1 MFGKIRTALLS
12 LAVIAVLIFSAI
24 GPTTVYADDGQP
36 PDATAPHTIDSESDS
51 GDADKCDSN
60 KEGKNKDNKGKKN
73 KSGGKHSNKCS
84 SAEEAADAS
93 GSEGESGAA
102 DSAPDTSGGTGSAEE
117 ASAPAADTPPAD
129 LLSQV
134 PENTSVTVLNTDGEP
149 EPLATQEAA
158 HAIATTTDPIW
169 CPQVTPGV
177 APPPTPGANG
187 CTPSFTSF
195 TDLLTFLAAN
205 ATTFQGAGTIYVE
218 QGTYGGGESVI
229 DFNAYNLSN
238 ISSSDLTVQG
248 GWDTTANPVD
258 PATASTSNFIVPIL
272 IGSSTNPWGGSLT
285 INNLVIT
292 GAQSGLTLYSQNNI
306 SLLNIQVT
314 DSVTGSGAELNAG
327 RDVNVINSKF
337 LRNNTAGAIVNAGAN
352 VAVAT
357 SEFSNSFN
365 QRRQIKGL
373 DITSGGS
380 VSLFQ
385 VLAIGNRRVGTDIN
399 AVGRVTIGSSEFSET
414 NGLNGGVFYGY
425 GLRVVTP
432 DAIDLAGVTA
442 NNNFLWG
449 ADLDAGGDVAI
460 LDSVF
465 NANSTE
471 SPTFIDDTG
480 LLVTSGGNVALNG
493 VTANDNRLI
502 GAVIDAVGSVSI
514 TNSTF
519 SNNRGVTVDAGGAST
534 LHGLGLQVTSLNSIL
549 LNLVTASN
557 NTLFGAR
564 LDAGGEVAINNST
577 FSNNST
583 GSATDLLGRGL
594 EVISAGNASI
604 ANTTLDSNQTFGGSI
619 QAGGRT
625 FLDVV
630 TATNNGTDGLQV
642 QAMCTHLNGGTYSGN
657 GQYGLNLINSALDIT
672 VMPTFASNGAGDI
685 FPATPATCPPLFP
698 IFTGSNPGT
707 VTNQG
712 ASSNTNNTSG
722 LQQAVSYNS
731 LTGAGS
737 NATSTSLV
745 GASLSSLMYGITR
758 EVTADAMVT
767 SIFVGNYIYVY
778 TIYNA
783 DTDPSLDNLQIILV
797 TPAPVTGV
805 AMVGP

>member
-1 MFGKIRTALLS
+1 MFSKIRTTLLS
-12 LAVIAVLIFSAI
+12 LAVIAVMIFSAV
-24 GPTTVYADDGQP
+24 GPTIVYADDGAP
-36 PDATAPHTIDSESDS
+36 PDATAPHTIDSESDN
-51 GDADKCDSN
+51 GGADKCDSN
-60 KEGKNKDNKGKKN
+60 KEGKNKDKKGKKN

-84 SAEEAADAS
+84 SDGEPADTSGGEA
-93 GSEGESGAA
+93 ESGAT
-102 DSAPDTSGGTGSAEE
+102 DSAPDTSANTGSAEE

-134 PENTSVTVLNTDGEP
+134 PENTSVTVLNADGQP

-177 APPPTPGANG
+177 APLPIPGTNG

-195 TDLLTFLAAN
+195 TLLLTFLAAN
-205 ATTFQGAGTIYVE
+205 ATTYQGAGTIYVE
-218 QGTYGGGESVI
+218 QGTYGGSESVI

-248 GWDTTANPVD
+248 GWDTTPNPVD
-258 PATASTSNFIVPIL
+258 PATAGTSNFIVPIL

-285 INNLVIT
+285 INNLMIT
-292 GAQSGLTLYSQNNI
+292 GAQSGLTLYAQNNI
-306 SLLNIQVT
+306 TIGNVQVT
-314 DSVTGSGAELNAG
+314 DSVIGAGAEINAG
-327 RDVNVINSKF
+327 GNVTINNSKF

-432 DAIDLAGVTA
+432 DEIELLAVTA

-449 ADLDAGGDVAI
+449 ADLDAGGRIAI
-460 LDSVF
+460 GDSVF

-480 LLVTSGGNVALNG
+480 LLITSGADVALNN

-502 GAVIDAVGSVSI
+502 GAVIDAVGAVSI
-514 TNSTF
+514 NNSTF
-519 SNNRGVTVDAGGAST
+519 SNNRGVTVDAGGATT
-534 LHGLGLQVTSLNSIL
+534 LHGLGLQVSSLSNISLNT
-549 LNLVTASN
+549 VTASN
-557 NTLFGAR
+557 NTLFGAH
-564 LDAGGEVAINNST
+564 LDAGGEVVINNSI

-583 GSATDLLGRGL
+583 GSTADLLGRGL

-604 ANTTLDSNQTFGGSI
+604 ANTTLDGNQTFGGAI
-619 QAGGRT
+619 LAGGHT
-625 FLDVV
+625 FLDVI
-630 TATNNGTDGLQV
+630 TATNNGLDGMQV
-642 QAMCTHLNGGTYSGN
+642 EALCTHLNGGTYSGN

-672 VMPTFASNGAGDI
+672 VMPTFANNGAGDI

-698 IFTGSNPGT
+698 IFTGANPGT
-707 VTNQG
+707 VTSPV
-712 ASSNTNNTSG
+712 ASSNSGSG
-722 LQQAVSYNS
+722 LQQAVSYS
-731 LTGAGS
+731 PLAGAGA
-737 NATSTSLV
+737 NATSIF
-745 GASLSSLMYGITR
+745 GASLNSLLYGITR
-758 EVTADAMVT
+758 EVTADARVT

-778 TIYNA
+778 TIYHA

-797 TPAPVTGV
+797 TPAQVTGV

>member
-1 MFGKIRTALLS
+1 MFSKIRTTLLS
-12 LAVIAVLIFSAI
+12 LAVIAVMIFSAV
-24 GPTTVYADDGQP
+24 GPTIVYADDGTP
-36 PDATAPHTIDSESDS
+36 PDATAPHTIDSESDN

-60 KEGKNKDNKGKKN
+60 KEGKNKDKKGKKN

-84 SAEEAADAS
+84 SNEETADPS
-93 GSEGESGAA
+93 GGEAESGAA
-102 DSAPDTSGGTGSAEE
+102 DSAPDASADTGVAEE
-117 ASAPAADTPPAD
+117 ASAPAAETAPAD

-134 PENTSVTVLNTDGEP
+134 PENTSVTVLNADGQP

-158 HAIATTTDPIW
+158 YAIATTTDPIW
-169 CPQVTPGV
+169 CPQGQ
-177 APPPTPGANG
+177 PPVPGANG

-205 ATTFQGAGTIYVE
+205 ATTFLGAGTIFVE

-258 PATASTSNFIVPIL
+258 PATASTSNFTVPIL

-285 INNLVIT
+285 INNIQILNPT
-292 GAQSGLTLYSQNNI
+292 NTGLTLYSQGNI
-306 SLLNIQVT
+306 NVSNVLVENSSL
-314 DSVTGSGAELNAG
+314 GGGAELDAG
-327 RDVNVINSKF
+327 GNVTINNSKF
-337 LRNNTAGAIVNAGAN
+337 LRNNTAGAIVRAGAN
-352 VAVAT
+352 VAVAN
-357 SEFSNSFN
+357 SEFSNPFN

-385 VLAIGNRRVGTDIN
+385 VLAIGNRRVGTDID

-432 DAIDLAGVTA
+432 DEIELLAVIA

-449 ADLDAGGDVAI
+449 ADLDAGGRIAI
-460 LDSVF
+460 GDSVF

-480 LLVTSGGNVALNG
+480 LLITSGADVALNN

-502 GAVIDAVGSVSI
+502 GAVIDAVGPVSI
-514 TNSTF
+514 SNSTF
-519 SNNRGVTVDAGGAST
+519 SNNRGVTVDAAGATT
-534 LHGLGLQVTSLNSIL
+534 LHGLGLQVTSLNSIF
-549 LNLVTASN
+549 LNTVTASN
-557 NTLFGAR
+557 NTLFGAH
-564 LDAGGEVAINNST
+564 LDAGGEVAINNSI
-577 FSNNST
+577 FSNNSS
-583 GSATDLLGRGL
+583 GSTADLLGRGL

-604 ANTTLDSNQTFGGSI
+604 ANTTLDSNQTFGGAI
-619 QAGGRT
+619 QAGGHT

-657 GQYGLNLINSALDIT
+657 GQYGLNLINSPLDIA
-672 VMPTFASNGAGDI
+672 VMPTFSGNGAGDI

-698 IFTGSNPGT
+698 IFTGANPGT
-707 VTNQG
+707 VTSQG
-712 ASSNTNNTSG
+712 PSFNTNNTSG
-722 LQQAVSYNS
+722 LQQAVSYAPVAQQ
-731 LTGAGS
+731 GG
-737 NATSTSLV
+737 NATSLF
-745 GASLSSLMYGITR
+745 GASLNSLMYGITR

-797 TPAPVTGV
+797 SPAPVTGI